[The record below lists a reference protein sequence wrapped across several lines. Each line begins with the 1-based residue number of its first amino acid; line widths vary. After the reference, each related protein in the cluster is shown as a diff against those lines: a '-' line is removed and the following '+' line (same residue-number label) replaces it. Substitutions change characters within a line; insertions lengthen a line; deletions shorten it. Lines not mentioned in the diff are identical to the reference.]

1 MSKKNN
7 DNSSNNSRAN
17 TKEKVSDDNSDSLVM
32 EKGKKKSKK
41 GSSKSIDE
49 EEEDYLKL
57 NVPKNAQTNKKVRR
71 PRNSLVL
78 YKDQLKFKKTK
89 NGYELENNEEIK
101 NNNDNCLD
109 NGINVN
115 DKDKEKNII
124 SKSSSKIIQKSK
136 STSKNTKE
144 RKPSVGKKVLF
155 MEPNFVTIID
165 VESYKKFN
173 AENTSKD
180 PYFDDSQDGKDNVK
194 CSCLIF

>member
-17 TKEKVSDDNSDSLVM
+17 TKEKISDDNSDSLVM

-57 NVPKNAQTNKKVRR
+57 NCSKNAQTNKKVRR

-89 NGYELENNEEIK
+89 NGYDAYRINIQDRKGLIYLFSTDNISNIKYYNNYVYYI
-101 NNNDNCLD
+101 D
-109 NGINVN
+109 N
-115 DKDKEKNII
+115 DKLKVFGDLVGVNSRVI
-124 SKSSSKIIQKSK
+124 SKDLII
-136 STSKNTKE
+136 
-144 RKPSVGKKVLF
+144 F
-155 MEPNFVTIID
+155 I
-165 VESYKKFN
+165 
-173 AENTSKD
+173 
-180 PYFDDSQDGKDNVK
+180 
-194 CSCLIF
+194 